1 MGRPA
6 PEARCYES
14 LVVGPFV
21 VVDEAA
27 MDGRH
32 VILDIYEVRGGKVVH
47 QWESGDDAHWVH
59 SAQSD

>member
-1 MGRPA
+1 
-6 PEARCYES
+6 
-14 LVVGPFV
+14 VVGPFV
-21 VVDEAA
+21 VVDEAV

-32 VILDIYEVRGGKVVH
+32 VILNIYEVRGGKVVH

>member
-1 MGRPA
+1 VGRPA
-6 PEARCYES
+6 PEATCYES

-21 VVDEAA
+21 VVDEAV

-47 QWESGDDAHWVH
+47 QWESGDYAHWVH
-59 SAQSD
+59 NAQSD